1 VWKGRV
7 SFIFREGFF
16 MKVVFVGHLKMLFGK
31 EYLLLEER
39 VEDIRSLLEYLNRI
53 KLDKSVSVD
62 RRNTLILV
70 NGVEVSALNG
80 LDTKVNEG
88 DIITLVPVTHG
99 G

>member
-1 VWKGRV
+1 
-7 SFIFREGFF
+7 

-31 EYLLLEER
+31 EYLVLEER
-39 VEDIRSLLEYLNRI
+39 VEDVRSLIEYLNRI

-70 NGVEVSALNG
+70 NGVEVSALND

-88 DIITLVPVTHG
+88 DVITLVPVTHG

>member
-1 VWKGRV
+1 
-7 SFIFREGFF
+7 

-31 EYLLLEER
+31 KEHLIIEER
-39 VEDIRSLLEYLNRI
+39 VEDVRSLIEYLNRI

-88 DIITLVPVTHG
+88 DVITLVPVTHG

>member
-1 VWKGRV
+1 
-7 SFIFREGFF
+7 

-39 VEDIRSLLEYLNRI
+39 FEDIRSLLEHLNRI

>member
-1 VWKGRV
+1 
-7 SFIFREGFF
+7 

-31 EYLLLEER
+31 EYLLLEGR

>member
-1 VWKGRV
+1 
-7 SFIFREGFF
+7 

-31 EYLLLEER
+31 EYLILEER
-39 VEDIRSLLEYLNRI
+39 VEDISSLIKYLNRI

-88 DIITLVPVTHG
+88 DVITLVPVTHG

>member
-1 VWKGRV
+1 MWKGRV

>member
-1 VWKGRV
+1 
-7 SFIFREGFF
+7 

-31 EYLLLEER
+31 EYLLLEEG

>member
-1 VWKGRV
+1 
-7 SFIFREGFF
+7 
-16 MKVVFVGHLKMLFGK
+16 MKVVFVGYLKMLFGK
-31 EYLLLEER
+31 EFLLLEER
-39 VEDIRSLLEYLNRI
+39 VEDIRSLLEHLNRI

>member
-1 VWKGRV
+1 MWKGRV
-7 SFIFREGFF
+7 SFIFREDFF

>member
-1 VWKGRV
+1 
-7 SFIFREGFF
+7 